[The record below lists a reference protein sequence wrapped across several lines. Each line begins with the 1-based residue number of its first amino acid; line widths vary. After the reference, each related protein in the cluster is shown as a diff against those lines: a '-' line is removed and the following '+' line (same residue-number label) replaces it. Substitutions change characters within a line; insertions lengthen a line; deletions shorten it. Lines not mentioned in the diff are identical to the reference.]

1 MNADFIEA
9 LNALQEEKNIDK
21 QELIE
26 AIESSIKSAYQKNY
40 ADGQDQDTE
49 VILDP
54 DTGEINVYAAKKI
67 VDEVENPMLEISVED
82 ARKIDP
88 HFEAGDIYR
97 KTITPR
103 NFGRIAAQ
111 NAKQMIVQKIKEA
124 ERNLIY
130 DEFSERQDELL
141 NGIVSRA
148 DHGLVYVNVGSTEAL
163 LLPSEKVTGEV
174 YTPGQRIKVYLLSIK
189 KTSKGPQINVS
200 RTHPNLVKR
209 LFEQEVPEI
218 YDGIVEI
225 VAISREPGS
234 RTKLA
239 VSTND
244 AAVDPVGACV
254 GQRGVRVQ
262 GIISEINEE
271 KIDIIRYSDDI
282 ETYLTNALSP
292 AKVLKIVPNKEERTA
307 LAVVDDYQLS
317 LAIGKEGQNVRLAA
331 KLTGWKIDIKS
342 KTDYDKLVSDNPDFD
357 AEFRGDKGKKQVEIE
372 DIPDVQIE
380 DEFYESDAPVE
391 DPDGLF
397 EESADLDALFESSDD
412 I

>member
-163 LLPSEKVTGEV
+163 LLPSEKVPGE
-174 YTPGQRIKVYLLSIK
+174 
-189 KTSKGPQINVS
+189 
-200 RTHPNLVKR
+200 
-209 LFEQEVPEI
+209 
-218 YDGIVEI
+218 
-225 VAISREPGS
+225 
-234 RTKLA
+234 
-239 VSTND
+239 
-244 AAVDPVGACV
+244 AA
-254 GQRGVRVQ
+254 
-262 GIISEINEE
+262 
-271 KIDIIRYSDDI
+271 
-282 ETYLTNALSP
+282 
-292 AKVLKIVPNKEERTA
+292 
-307 LAVVDDYQLS
+307 
-317 LAIGKEGQNVRLAA
+317 
-331 KLTGWKIDIKS
+331 
-342 KTDYDKLVSDNPDFD
+342 
-357 AEFRGDKGKKQVEIE
+357 
-372 DIPDVQIE
+372 
-380 DEFYESDAPVE
+380 
-391 DPDGLF
+391 
-397 EESADLDALFESSDD
+397 
-412 I
+412 